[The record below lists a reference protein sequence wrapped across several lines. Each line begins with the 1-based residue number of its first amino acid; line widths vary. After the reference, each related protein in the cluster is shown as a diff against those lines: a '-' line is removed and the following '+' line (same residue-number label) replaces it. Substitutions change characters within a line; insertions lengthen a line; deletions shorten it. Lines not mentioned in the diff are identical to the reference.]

1 MMPYEMPN
9 RYISLDFLLQ
19 LGGYVMNTEDE
30 IKEAIQD
37 YLQDRNGFEGARS
50 WNSFVAREDIWK
62 IIDKQKMKHWF
73 SCVV

>member
-1 MMPYEMPN
+1 MPN

-50 WNSFVAREDIWK
+50 WNSFVAREDI
-62 IIDKQKMKHWF
+62 
-73 SCVV
+73 